1 VCRTIIKQPIIKD
14 HNVERIPPDRI
25 QKLTTDSN
33 IRHNKIINMI
43 EYKTRRCSYC
53 GLGGIEDVQCG
64 GKIVKTSVRVQIFCG
79 RVYG

>member
-1 VCRTIIKQPIIKD
+1 
-14 HNVERIPPDRI
+14 
-25 QKLTTDSN
+25 
-33 IRHNKIINMI
+33 MI